1 MLEYGFIVA
10 SLLPFRRIFSIV
22 CPLVSFVAITFF
34 IQSYILSHASPRSI
48 FIALFFLLVFVMAV
62 NLPKV
67 LILGHSFVK
76 RLSQDISRGFD
87 DRADLNFGLE
97 GSLSVQFYGVG
108 GRTVDKLR
116 AFDLGIIN
124 SLALKLL
131 S

>member
-1 MLEYGFIVA
+1 M
-10 SLLPFRRIFSIV
+10 
-22 CPLVSFVAITFF
+22 
-34 IQSYILSHASPRSI
+34 LSHASPRSI
-48 FIALFFLLVFVMAV
+48 FIALFFTLVFVMAV
-62 NLPKV
+62 NVPKV

-76 RLSQDISRGFD
+76 RLYQDISRGFD

-97 GSLSVQFYGVG
+97 GSLSVHFYGVG

-124 SLALKLL
+124 SLSPEIVILEIGTNDLANLPPEMVSSALDDVVQFL